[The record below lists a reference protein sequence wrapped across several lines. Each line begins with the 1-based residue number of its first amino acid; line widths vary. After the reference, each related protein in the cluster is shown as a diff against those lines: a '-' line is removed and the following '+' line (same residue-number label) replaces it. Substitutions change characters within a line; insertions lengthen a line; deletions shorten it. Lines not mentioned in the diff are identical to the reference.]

1 MLNQEERAA
10 KFFDAITKDAEE
22 RHEEMTRKTRETV
35 ESGLEKAKTKAHSQA
50 QAKIERE
57 RMLKEQEFNRTVA
70 NERTQ
75 QRARLTDKRGA
86 ITDEVFGDARE
97 KLTAFTESDSY
108 ADFLKKSAA
117 GFAAV
122 FPQGD
127 VIVYVRPGDMRFA
140 DDIKNAF
147 GRDCKV
153 ESSDEITIGG
163 CRAGVVGGSTVADD
177 TLDTRLE
184 AQREWFLENSGMS
197 VIL

>member
-86 ITDEVFGDARE
+86 ITNEVFGDARE
-97 KLTAFTESDSY
+97 KLVAFTESDGY

-117 GFAAV
+117 GFTAV

-127 VIVYVRPGDMRFA
+127 VTVYVRPGDMRFA

>member
-97 KLTAFTESDSY
+97 KLTAFTESDGY

>member
-22 RHEEMTRKTRETV
+22 RHEELTRKTRETV
-35 ESGLEKAKTKAHSQA
+35 DSGLEKAKTKAHSQA
-50 QAKIERE
+50 QARIERE

-70 NERTQ
+70 DERTR
-75 QRARLTDKRGA
+75 QRARLTDKRSA
-86 ITDEVFGDARE
+86 ITDGVFGDARD
-97 KLTAFTESDSY
+97 KLLSFTESDGY
-108 ADFLKKSAA
+108 AEFLKRSAA

-127 VIVYVRPGDMRFA
+127 VTVYLRPADMRFA

-153 ESSDEITIGG
+153 ESCDEITIGG
-163 CRAGVVGGSTVADD
+163 CRAGVAGGSTVADD
-177 TLDTRLE
+177 TFDTRLE

>member
-70 NERTQ
+70 NEITQ

-97 KLTAFTESDSY
+97 KLTAFTESDGY

-163 CRAGVVGGSTVADD
+163 CRAGVAGGSTVADD

>member
-97 KLTAFTESDSY
+97 KLTAFTESDGY

-117 GFAAV
+117 GVAAA

-127 VIVYVRPGDMRFA
+127 ATVYGRPGDMRFA
-140 DDIKNAF
+140 DDIKKAF

-163 CRAGVVGGSTVADD
+163 CRAGVIGGSTVADD

>member
-97 KLTAFTESDSY
+97 KLVAFTESDGY

-127 VIVYVRPGDMRFA
+127 VTVCPGDMRFA
-140 DDIKNAF
+140 DDIKKAF

-163 CRAGVVGGSTVADD
+163 CRAGVAGGSTVADD

>member
-97 KLTAFTESDSY
+97 KLVAFTESDGY

-117 GFAAV
+117 GFAAG
-122 FPQGD
+122 FPHGD
-127 VIVYVRPGDMRFA
+127 VTVYVRPGDMRFA
-140 DDIKNAF
+140 DDIKKAF

-163 CRAGVVGGSTVADD
+163 CRAGVAGGSTVADD

>member
-97 KLTAFTESDSY
+97 KLTAFTESDGY

-140 DDIKNAF
+140 DDIKKAF

-153 ESSDEITIGG
+153 ESSDEITSGG
-163 CRAGVVGGSTVADD
+163 CRAGVAGGSTVADD

>member
-97 KLTAFTESDSY
+97 KLTAFTESDGY

-127 VIVYVRPGDMRFA
+127 VAVYVCPGDMRFA
-140 DDIKNAF
+140 EDIKNAF

-163 CRAGVVGGSTVADD
+163 CRAGVAGGSTVADD

>member
-57 RMLKEQEFNRTVA
+57 RMLKEQEFNRAVA

-97 KLTAFTESDSY
+97 KLIAFTESDGY

-122 FPQGD
+122 FPQGN

-140 DDIKNAF
+140 DDIKKAF

-163 CRAGVVGGSTVADD
+163 CRAGVAGGSTVADD

>member
-1 MLNQEERAA
+1 
-10 KFFDAITKDAEE
+10 
-22 RHEEMTRKTRETV
+22 
-35 ESGLEKAKTKAHSQA
+35 
-50 QAKIERE
+50 
-57 RMLKEQEFNRTVA
+57 MLKEQEFNRTVA

-97 KLTAFTESDSY
+97 KLTAFTESDGY
-108 ADFLKKSAA
+108 VDFLKMSAA

-127 VIVYVRPGDMRFA
+127 VTVYVRPGDMRFA
-140 DDIKNAF
+140 DDIKKAF

-163 CRAGVVGGSTVADD
+163 CRAGVAGGSTVADD

>member
-1 MLNQEERAA
+1 MKKRLLSLLLLCTLVFALSGCGEKTLLNKKKPVSLTFWHVYGE
-10 KFFDAITKDAEE
+10 
-22 RHEEMTRKTRETV
+22 
-35 ESGLEKAKTKAHSQA
+35 QA
-50 QAKIERE
+50 GSP
-57 RMLKEQEFNRTVA
+57 MDLLVQEFNRTVA

-97 KLTAFTESDSY
+97 KLTAFTESDGY

-127 VIVYVRPGDMRFA
+127 VTVYVRPGDMRFA
-140 DDIKNAF
+140 DDIKKAF

-163 CRAGVVGGSTVADD
+163 CRAGVAGGSTVADD

>member
-97 KLTAFTESDSY
+97 KLTAFTESDGY

-163 CRAGVVGGSTVADD
+163 CRAGVAGGSTVADD

>member
-97 KLTAFTESDSY
+97 KLAAFTESDGY

-140 DDIKNAF
+140 DDIKKAF

-163 CRAGVVGGSTVADD
+163 CRAGVAGGSTVADD

>member
-97 KLTAFTESDSY
+97 KLIAFTESDGY

-117 GFAAV
+117 GFAAA

-127 VIVYVRPGDMRFA
+127 VTVYVRPGDMRFA
-140 DDIKNAF
+140 DDIKKAF

-163 CRAGVVGGSTVADD
+163 CRAGVAGGSTVADD

>member
-97 KLTAFTESDSY
+97 KLTAFTESDGY

-122 FPQGD
+122 FPQED
-127 VIVYVRPGDMRFA
+127 VTVYVRPGDMRFA
-140 DDIKNAF
+140 DDIKKAF

-163 CRAGVVGGSTVADD
+163 CRAGVAGGSTVADD

>member
-22 RHEEMTRKTRETV
+22 RHEELTRKTRETV
-35 ESGLEKAKTKAHSQA
+35 DSGLEKAKAKAHSQA
-50 QAKIERE
+50 QARIERE

-70 NERTQ
+70 DERTR
-75 QRARLTDKRGA
+75 QRARLT
-86 ITDEVFGDARE
+86 
-97 KLTAFTESDSY
+97 
-108 ADFLKKSAA
+108 
-117 GFAAV
+117 
-122 FPQGD
+122 
-127 VIVYVRPGDMRFA
+127 DMRFA
-140 DDIKNAF
+140 DDIKKAF

-163 CRAGVVGGSTVADD
+163 CRAGVAGGSTVADD

>member
-97 KLTAFTESDSY
+97 KLTAFTESDGY

-127 VIVYVRPGDMRFA
+127 VTVCVRPGDMRFA
-140 DDIKNAF
+140 DDIKKAF

>member
-97 KLTAFTESDSY
+97 KLVAFTESDGY

-122 FPQGD
+122 FPHRD
-127 VIVYVRPGDMRFA
+127 VTVYVRPGDMRFA
-140 DDIKNAF
+140 DDIKKAF

-163 CRAGVVGGSTVADD
+163 CRAGVAGGSTVADD

>member
-97 KLTAFTESDSY
+97 KLTAFTESDGY

-122 FPQGD
+122 FSQGD
-127 VIVYVRPGDMRFA
+127 VTVYVRPGDMRFA
-140 DDIKNAF
+140 DDIKKAF

-163 CRAGVVGGSTVADD
+163 CRAGVAGGSTVADD

>member
-97 KLTAFTESDSY
+97 KLTAFTESDGY

-122 FPQGD
+122 FPQRD
-127 VIVYVRPGDMRFA
+127 VTVYVRPGDMRFA
-140 DDIKNAF
+140 DDIKKAF

-163 CRAGVVGGSTVADD
+163 CRAGVAGGSTVADD

>member
-97 KLTAFTESDSY
+97 KLTAFTESDGY
-108 ADFLKKSAA
+108 ADFLKKSAV

-127 VIVYVRPGDMRFA
+127 VTVYLRPGDMRFA
-140 DDIKNAF
+140 DDIKKAF

-153 ESSDEITIGG
+153 EITIGG

>member
-22 RHEEMTRKTRETV
+22 RHEELTRKTRETV
-35 ESGLEKAKTKAHSQA
+35 ESGLEKAKAKANFQA
-50 QAKIERE
+50 QARIERE
-57 RMLKEQEFNRTVA
+57 RMLNEQEFNRTVA
-70 NERTQ
+70 NERTR

-86 ITDEVFGDARE
+86 ITDGVFGDARE
-97 KLTAFTESDSY
+97 KLVAFTESDGY

-117 GFAAV
+117 GFSAA
-122 FPQGD
+122 FSQGD
-127 VIVYVRPGDMRFA
+127 VTVYVRPGDMRFA
-140 DDIKNAF
+140 DDIKKAF

-163 CRAGVVGGSTVADD
+163 CRAGVAGGSTVADD

>member
-70 NERTQ
+70 DERTQ

-97 KLTAFTESDSY
+97 KLVAFTESDGY

-122 FPQGD
+122 FPQRD
-127 VIVYVRPGDMRFA
+127 VTVYVRPGDMRFA

>member
-97 KLTAFTESDSY
+97 KLTAFTESDGY

-117 GFAAV
+117 GFAAA

-127 VIVYVRPGDMRFA
+127 VTVYVRPGDMRFA
-140 DDIKNAF
+140 DDIKKAF

-163 CRAGVVGGSTVADD
+163 CRAGVAGGSTVADD

>member
-35 ESGLEKAKTKAHSQA
+35 ESGLEKAKAKAHSQA

-97 KLTAFTESDSY
+97 KLTAFTESDGY

-117 GFAAV
+117 GFA
-122 FPQGD
+122 
-127 VIVYVRPGDMRFA
+127 
-140 DDIKNAF
+140 
-147 GRDCKV
+147 
-153 ESSDEITIGG
+153 
-163 CRAGVVGGSTVADD
+163 
-177 TLDTRLE
+177 RLE
-184 AQREWFLENSGMS
+184 FYEMFSRFYEGGGRAFTPAKLEQAQTNIKIKIAGKKAKKALANKD
-197 VIL
+197 

>member
-97 KLTAFTESDSY
+97 KLTAFTESDGY

-122 FPQGD
+122 FPQWD
-127 VIVYVRPGDMRFA
+127 VTVYVRPGDMRFA
-140 DDIKNAF
+140 DDIKKAF

-153 ESSDEITIGG
+153 ESNDEITIGG
-163 CRAGVVGGSTVADD
+163 CRAGVAGGSTVADD

>member
-97 KLTAFTESDSY
+97 KLTAFTESDGY

-140 DDIKNAF
+140 DDIKKAF

>member
-97 KLTAFTESDSY
+97 KLVAFTESDGY

>member
-97 KLTAFTESDSY
+97 KLTAFTESDGY

-117 GFAAV
+117 GFAAF

-127 VIVYVRPGDMRFA
+127 VTVYVRPGDMRFA

-163 CRAGVVGGSTVADD
+163 CRAGVAGGSTVADD

>member
-97 KLTAFTESDSY
+97 KLIAFTESDGY

-140 DDIKNAF
+140 DDIKKVF

-163 CRAGVVGGSTVADD
+163 CRAGVAGGSTVADD

>member
-97 KLTAFTESDSY
+97 KLTAFTESDGY

-140 DDIKNAF
+140 DDIKKAF

-177 TLDTRLE
+177 TLDTRFE

>member
-75 QRARLTDKRGA
+75 QRARLTSSLPLQSRTATRIFSKR
-86 ITDEVFGDARE
+86 ARQV
-97 KLTAFTESDSY
+97 L
-108 ADFLKKSAA
+108 
-117 GFAAV
+117 
-122 FPQGD
+122 
-127 VIVYVRPGDMRFA
+127 RRF
-140 DDIKNAF
+140 F
-147 GRDCKV
+147 R
-153 ESSDEITIGG
+153 
-163 CRAGVVGGSTVADD
+163 R
-177 TLDTRLE
+177 
-184 AQREWFLENSGMS
+184 GM
-197 VIL
+197 

>member
-97 KLTAFTESDSY
+97 KLTAFTESDGY

-122 FPQGD
+122 FLQGD
-127 VIVYVRPGDMRFA
+127 VTVYVRPGDMRFA

-163 CRAGVVGGSTVADD
+163 CRAGVAGGSTVADD